1 MRMAPRPGLIERP
14 AAGRTNT
21 WLALGVA
28 VGLGFQAVNLRA
40 AEPAVRA
47 MPPPAVQR
55 LEPPEQ
61 EFFGKRLDSGGIP
74 IKGHADVVDE
84 AFYQAHQRL
93 EMVLAHLPAVRS
105 NLVQAGAELHIIGRN
120 QVTSDLPD
128 NRSMKGKPF
137 DGELTVDQR
146 TRGLGGLR
154 TSCGEEN
161 LLRLEVDRY
170 RGRDICVHEFAH
182 NIFDHIPQTVRQR
195 FADRLRAALAAGRWE
210 KAYAAVN
217 PHEFFAELSMWYWG
231 THGDLHMTGA
241 KPADGPE
248 GLKAYDSDSFVLL
261 DDFYQGRID
270 LTPSSSRD
278 PGTPHQP

>member
-1 MRMAPRPGLIERP
+1 MTAIP
-14 AAGRTNT
+14 ARN
-21 WLALGVA
+21 
-28 VGLGFQAVNLRA
+28 GF
-40 AEPAVRA
+40 PAVRCGSLWVTVLLA
-47 MPPPAVQR
+47 LSLGRGAPDLLAGGPDVSPAARQAVQR
-55 LEPPEQ
+55 IEPPEAG
-61 EFFGKRLDSGGIP
+61 FFAKRLDSGGIP
-74 IKGHADVVDE
+74 IKGHADVVEE
-84 AFYQAHQRL
+84 AFLQAHQRL
-93 EMVLAHLPAVRS
+93 EMVLAHLPQVRS
-105 NLVQAGAELHIIGRN
+105 NLVRAGAELHIIGRN

-137 DGELTVDQR
+137 DGPLTVDER
-146 TRGLGGLR
+146 TRGLGGLH

-182 NIFDHIPQTVRQR
+182 NIFDHVPQAIRQR
-195 FADRLRAALAAGRWE
+195 FADRQKAALAAGRWE

-248 GLKAYDSDSFVLL
+248 GLKAYDPESFALM
-261 DDFYQGRID
+261 DDFYQGRMP
-270 LTPSSSRD
+270 LTLPASGDAPAPR
-278 PGTPHQP
+278 